1 MMRAYWKLAETSF
14 KRLMIYR
21 AANLAGIAT
30 NLCWGFFRVYLLL
43 AVLEASPGVG
53 GYDHDGVIIYA
64 GFSQALTAPLK
75 VFGWWDLLRTIK
87 SGEVISDFCKP
98 IDFYGMWY
106 ARDCGHAVYQLAARG
121 LPLMLLFLAIFGI
134 PLRLSVSMGLAFLIS
149 MILALQISFS
159 WRLIYNAMAF
169 WTLDAKGVA
178 AMANVVSLFL
188 MGFIIPVGFF
198 PIWLQQAVRLTPFP
212 AMLDIP
218 LAILMEVP
226 TGTEVLLLLGRQVFW
241 MTTMFI
247 AARCLLRIGTKRV
260 VIQGG

>member
-1 MMRAYWKLAETSF
+1 MFRAYWKLAETSL
-14 KRLMIYR
+14 KRQMVYR
-21 AANLAGIAT
+21 VANLAGIAT
-30 NLCWGFFRVYLLL
+30 NLCWGFFRAYLLL

-53 GYDHDGVIIYA
+53 GYDHNGIIIYT

-75 VFGWWDLLRTIK
+75 VFGWWDLLRAIK

-98 IDFYGMWY
+98 IDFYSMWY
-106 ARDCGHAVYQLAARG
+106 ARDCGHAVYQLIARG
-121 LPLMLLFLAIFGI
+121 LPLMLLFLVIFKI
-134 PLRLSVSMGLAFLIS
+134 PLQLSASTGLMFLIS

-159 WRLIYNAMAF
+159 WRLIYNTMAF

-178 AMANVVSLFL
+178 AMANIVSLFL
-188 MGFIIPVGFF
+188 MGFVIPVGFF
-198 PIWLQQAVRLTPFP
+198 PPWLQQAVQLTPFT

-226 TGTEVLLLLGRQVFW
+226 AGTEVWQLLGRQMFW
-241 MTTMFI
+241 MLILFI
-247 AARCLLRIGTKRV
+247 AARFLLRIGTRRV

>member
-1 MMRAYWKLAETSF
+1 MIRAYWKLAKTSF
-14 KRLMIYR
+14 KRQMIYR

-30 NLCWGFFRVYLLL
+30 NLCWGFFRAYLLL

-53 GYDHDGVIIYA
+53 GYDHDSIIIYT

-87 SGEVISDFCKP
+87 SGEIISDFCKP

-121 LPLMLLFLAIFGI
+121 LPLMLLFLAIFRI
-134 PLRLSVSMGLAFLIS
+134 PLRLSASMGLAFLIS
-149 MILALQISFS
+149 MTLALQVSFS
-159 WRLIYNAMAF
+159 WRMIYNAMAF

-178 AMANVVSLFL
+178 AMANIVSLFL

-198 PIWLQQAVRLTPFP
+198 PPWLQQAVQLTPFP
-212 AMLDIP
+212 AMFDIP
-218 LAILMEVP
+218 LAILMDVP
-226 TGTEVLLLLGRQVFW
+226 GTEVLLLLSRQVFW
-241 MTTMFI
+241 MLILII
-247 AARCLLRIGTKRV
+247 AARCLLHIGTKKV

>member
-1 MMRAYWKLAETSF
+1 MYGAYWKLAKTSF
-14 KRLMIYR
+14 KRQTIYR
-21 AANLAGIAT
+21 TANLAGIAT

-53 GYDHDGVIIYA
+53 GYDHDGIIIYT
-64 GFSQALTAPLK
+64 GFSQAIAAPLK

-106 ARDCGHAVYQLAARG
+106 ARDCGQAVYHLVARG
-121 LPLMLLFLAIFGI
+121 LPLMLLFLTVFGI
-134 PLRLSVSMGLAFLIS
+134 PLRLSASMGLAFMIS
-149 MILALQISFS
+149 MVLALQISFS

-178 AMANVVSLFL
+178 AMANIISLFL

-198 PIWLQQAVRLTPFP
+198 PTWLHQAVQLTPFP
-212 AMLDIP
+212 AMLDTP
-218 LAILMEVP
+218 LAILLEVP
-226 TGTEVLLLLGRQVFW
+226 TGTEVWLLLGRQLFW
-241 MTTMFI
+241 AVILLI
-247 AARCLLRIGTKRV
+247 AARCLLRVGTKRV